1 MTVWWPAGS
10 CSTTAAATTSSHR
23 ARPPRCARRGEMESR
38 ISARSRTCT
47 ASSPVSW
54 VPRVAPRAAAA
65 ASWAGHPT
73 HSAKRYGTA
82 SLRAS
87 LFALFALI
95 TLITLHSMEGPHC
108 VPHCSAYLSRSL
120 SDRLSDRLLIASLIR
135 CSTAWPISR
144 PNGCSS
150 AAIGP
155 CALSRRPW
163 VRGSHAAR
171 PS

>member
-1 MTVWWPAGS
+1 MTNDDRMVACRFVLDHCGGHHQLTP
-10 CSTTAAATTSSHR
+10 
-23 ARPPRCARRGEMESR
+23 
-38 ISARSRTCT
+38 
-47 ASSPVSW
+47 SSP
-54 VPRVAPRAAAA
+54 
-65 ASWAGHPT
+65 ASMREAWRDGISHLGPISNVYCKLSGLLGAQGGAEGGGGGVVGWSPDAQRETVRH
-73 HSAKRYGTA
+73 GLTA
-82 SLRAS
+82 CL
-87 LFALFALI
+87 LFALI